1 MKMGVHVQT
10 DIQDVVDNQKVE
22 VRSSS
27 ISGKG
32 TFARKKIARG
42 EFILTLTGKPVI
54 PSKLSSAGPEFGVT
68 VDDPLQIGDELLLI
82 LDYASKTINHSCDPN
97 TGMRNQTDLF
107 ALRDIKVDEEITY
120 DYSTTSG
127 INDTWT
133 MPCCCKTQQ
142 CRKQIGNVL
151 TLPRETLH
159 RYLNSQALPNYLI
172 RQLENVG
179 WK

>member
-1 MKMGVHVQT
+1 MKMGVHVQI
-10 DIQDVVDNQKVE
+10 DIQDVLDNQKVE

-32 TFARKKIARG
+32 TFARKKIVRG

-54 PSKLSSAGPEFGVT
+54 PSKLSIAGPEFGVT
-68 VDDPLQIGDELLLI
+68 VDDPLQIDDEMLLI
-82 LDYASKTINHSCDPN
+82 LDYASKTINHSCEPN
-97 TGMRNQTDLF
+97 AGMRNQTNLF
-107 ALRDIKVDEEITY
+107 ALKEIQANEEITY

-133 MPCCCKTQQ
+133 MPCCCKSQQ

-151 TLPRETLH
+151 TLPRETLLH
-159 RYLNSQALPNYLI
+159 YLNCLALPNYLI